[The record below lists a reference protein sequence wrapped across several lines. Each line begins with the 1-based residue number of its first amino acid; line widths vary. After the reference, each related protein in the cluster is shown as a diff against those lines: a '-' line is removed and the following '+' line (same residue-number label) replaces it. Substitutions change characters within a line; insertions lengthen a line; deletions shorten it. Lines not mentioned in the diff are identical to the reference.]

1 MDIIEETL
9 TLQDRKIT
17 LQIGKLAQAADVAIF
32 GRMGDT
38 CVLVTVVV
46 GPERPDMDYF
56 PLMVE
61 YVEKLYA
68 GGRIKGSRWVKREG
82 KASDDAILTARLID
96 RSIRPLFPKSF
107 KRQVQIV
114 ITLLSID
121 GVNSPELISAITVSA
136 ALHISTIPWQ
146 GPISTM
152 RVGYIKPN
160 GNEGTIVVN
169 PNEETQAFSTLD
181 LVVSSTESKVV
192 MLETQADQLE
202 EGIITEA
209 INKAKQENDII
220 IDFIKKLGSKVGKTK
235 SSIPVDPKLE
245 EISTILKKEYLQRI
259 EKLAQKNQAKGE
271 GEELTILVDDI
282 YEKYS
287 DKFDKKKIN
296 EVLSYLI
303 FEKIRS
309 NILKNKKRIDGRG
322 IDDVRDLYCE
332 TSILPR
338 THGSAIFQRGQTQV
352 MSVVTLGSPTLE
364 QLIESPEG
372 EEAKR
377 YIHHYYMPPYSVG
390 EVGRMGWPSRREIG
404 HGALAE
410 KAIEPVLPSKETFPY
425 AIRVVS
431 EVMSSNGSTSMA
443 STCGSSLA
451 LMDAGVPIKAAVAGI
466 SIGLIYKSDEEYVL
480 LTDIAGIEDFA
491 GHMDFKIAGT
501 DHGVTAIQL
510 DVKCDGLTPEMIKE
524 TFKKAKVARDKIL
537 LKMKS
542 SIDKPR
548 MELSKYAPKVIVLS
562 PPQDKIGEIIGP
574 GGKNIKRIIA
584 LTQTDINISDDG
596 KVSVS
601 GIDKEN
607 VDKAVELINNI
618 FRQIQ
623 VGEEFDGEVKR
634 ILPFGAFVELLP
646 GKEGMVHVSKMGKG
660 FVKDPSDVVKIGD
673 KVKVKVIQIDQ
684 MNRINLQMIGL
695 DSANESL

>member
-136 ALHISTIPWQ
+136 ALNISTIPWQ

-220 IDFIKKLGSKVGKTK
+220 IDFIKKLGSKVDRLV

-410 KAIEPVLPSKETFPY
+410 KAIEPVLPNQDEFPY
-425 AIRVVS
+425 AVRVVS
-431 EVMSSNGSTSMA
+431 EVMTSNGSTSMA

-451 LMDAGVPIKAAVAGI
+451 LMDAGVPIKSAVAGI
-466 SIGLIYKSDEEYVL
+466 SIGLVYKSDDEYVL
-480 LTDIAGIEDFA
+480 LTDISGIEDFA

-501 DHGVTAIQL
+501 DNGVTAIQL
-510 DVKCDGLTPEMIKE
+510 DVKNDGLTLEMIE
-524 TFKKAKVARDKIL
+524 QTFEKAKIARGKIL

-542 SIDKPR
+542 TIDRPR
-548 MELSKYAPKVIVLS
+548 K
-562 PPQDKIGEIIGP
+562 
-574 GGKNIKRIIA
+574 
-584 LTQTDINISDDG
+584 
-596 KVSVS
+596 
-601 GIDKEN
+601 
-607 VDKAVELINNI
+607 
-618 FRQIQ
+618 
-623 VGEEFDGEVKR
+623 
-634 ILPFGAFVELLP
+634 
-646 GKEGMVHVSKMGKG
+646 
-660 FVKDPSDVVKIGD
+660 
-673 KVKVKVIQIDQ
+673 
-684 MNRINLQMIGL
+684 
-695 DSANESL
+695 